1 MAHGEHNRPKKGTGG
16 YALIIFG
23 AFLFVIAPI
32 LFKAGT
38 VEGSLIIVLGFVIGG
53 IGFYL
58 RFLRKRKIP

>member
-1 MAHGEHNRPKKGTGG
+1 MAHDEHNRPKKGGG

-23 AFLFVIAPI
+23 AFLFIIAPI

-38 VEGSLIIVLGFVIGG
+38 VEGSLIIVSGFVIGG

-58 RFLRKRKIP
+58 RFLRKRKVP